1 MFRKGFTLIELLVV
15 IAIIAMLVAILL
27 PAVQQ
32 AREAAR
38 RSSCKNNLKQLA
50 LAIHNYHDTYN
61 QMPMITTGQ
70 EVFQL
75 MDGTTVSGSTVNTC
89 QWGWGASILPFVEQ
103 GALFDALN
111 VGNAR
116 MKDAFSNAT
125 ARSGIQ
131 GVYSVFRC
139 PSDASPLLNDLRKV
153 KDPAGTEYET
163 ALSNYV
169 ASNGTTEFSWHRG
182 TPGAGN
188 WQGNNFAP
196 HRMANG
202 AMIASGGA
210 KFSDITDG
218 LSNTILLG
226 ERTYKF
232 TVGKND
238 STTAKAALLFGQGT
252 YANDGYSTRWNFAD
266 FAFICSGGIN
276 YPRYSSSGVGVSS
289 QHAGGV
295 QCAMTDGS
303 VHFLSESTQM
313 TYGSFPPVMDSVY
326 EKLVSVDDGG
336 VLGEF

>member
-1 MFRKGFTLIELLVV
+1 MVRKGFTLIELLVV

-38 RSSCKNNLKQLA
+38 RSSCKNNIKQLA

-61 QMPMITTGQ
+61 QLPMLTSGQ
-70 EVFQL
+70 EVFQTS
-75 MDGTTVSGSTVNTC
+75 DGTTISSATTDTC
-89 QWGWGASILPFVEQ
+89 QWGWGASILPFLEL
-103 GALFDALN
+103 GAVSDALN
-111 VGNAR
+111 VSNGR
-116 MKDAFSNAT
+116 MKDAFANTT
-125 ARSGIQ
+125 AKSAIQ
-131 GVYSVFRC
+131 GSYSVYRC

-153 KDPAGTEYET
+153 KDPAGVEYDT

-182 TPGAGN
+182 TPGTEN

-196 HRMANG
+196 QRMANG
-202 AMIASGGA
+202 AIIASGGS

-218 LSNTILLG
+218 LSNTILL
-226 ERTYKF
+226 

-238 STTAKAALLFGQGT
+238 STTAQAALVFGQKT
-252 YANDGYSTRWNFAD
+252 YANNGYSTRWNFSD

-276 YPRYSSSGVGVSS
+276 YPRSQSSGVGVSS

-295 QCAMTDGS
+295 QCALADGS
-303 VHFLSESTQM
+303 VHFLSDSTQM
-313 TYGSFPPVMDSVY
+313 TFGSFPPVMDSVY
-326 EKLVSVDDGG
+326 EKLVSVNDGG